1 MPVVFLEYAYYAPPL
16 DRQSRMYAAHGGG
29 TIYFPPII
37 VDAGDQFT
45 MGYHSNFGEVYGGM
59 VDAAMARPALG
70 SLRVTRQRVNDTFEF
85 TVEVVNNSGVS
96 LSTTNFARVHAL
108 VFEDD
113 PAGVSRVTSRYLRGD
128 DSVSIGLLADG
139 ASDSFNL
146 TVDLTGV
153 GADWNAVHSVVLV
166 DYRPG
171 GSSGPWDMVQAAF
184 QP

>member
-1 MPVVFLEYAYYAPPL
+1 
-16 DRQSRMYAAHGGG
+16 MYAAHGGG

-45 MGYHSNFGEVYGGM
+45 MGYHSNFAQVYGDM
-59 VDAAMARPALG
+59 VDAALERPALA
-70 SLRVTRQRVNDTFEF
+70 SLSVVRQRVNDTFEF
-85 TVEVVNNSGVS
+85 TVEVVNNAGVT
-96 LSTTNFARVHAL
+96 LSSSNSARVHVL

-128 DSVSIGLLADG
+128 DSVSIGSLADG
-139 ASDSFNL
+139 ASNSFNL

-153 GADWNAVHSVVLV
+153 AVEWDQLHSVVLV

-171 GSSGPWDMVQAAF
+171 GASGPWDMVQAAF